1 MALSMHRKS
10 GHPFTF
16 LKKWYKIKEI
26 NFFDKTF
33 IQKIFSRKE
42 NQNNKTYNLYK
53 RKDVIVIKEKGL
65 EAVYYFYYQNNKV
78 YVFKD
83 YVNNKNLLNDEE
95 KKNYLKRLYK
105 VISASTLMQDVIDKN
120 DVKKLIK

>member
-1 MALSMHRKS
+1 M
-10 GHPFTF
+10 
-16 LKKWYKIKEI
+16 IKLDIPKVNIE
-26 NFFDKTF
+26 FYYD
-33 IQKIFSRKE
+33 
-42 NQNNKTYNLYK
+42 NKTYNLYK

-105 VISASTLMQDVIDKN
+105 VISASTLMQDVIDKK
-120 DVKKLIK
+120 DIKKLIK